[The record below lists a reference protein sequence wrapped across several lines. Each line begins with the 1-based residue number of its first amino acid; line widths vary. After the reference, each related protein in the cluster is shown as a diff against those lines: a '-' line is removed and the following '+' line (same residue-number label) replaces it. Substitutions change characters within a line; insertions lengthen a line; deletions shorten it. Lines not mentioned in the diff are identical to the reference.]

1 MEVAYDYHSLLRAV
15 GVRYSIPYSNTQLVH
30 VWGCCRI
37 YVYGRVYL
45 RLMLCV
51 PRGIL
56 GITMECRCGQYSVAN
71 CRNVGA
77 MFPPSI
83 FKDRCVDLRRSM
95 STFEDRRSMCRPSR
109 IDDRCVDLR
118 RNNHIDHP
126 SKMDDRCA
134 DLRRSMAV
142 VSTLKTDDRCE
153 IMLLHLLKTLMV

>member
-1 MEVAYDYHSLLRAV
+1 MDNIRWQIVGMSVRCFRLRSSKI
-15 GVRYSIPYSNTQLVH
+15 G
-30 VWGCCRI
+30 
-37 YVYGRVYL
+37 
-45 RLMLCV
+45 
-51 PRGIL
+51 
-56 GITMECRCGQYSVAN
+56 
-71 CRNVGA
+71 
-77 MFPPSI
+77 
-83 FKDRCVDLRRSM
+83 VDLRRSM